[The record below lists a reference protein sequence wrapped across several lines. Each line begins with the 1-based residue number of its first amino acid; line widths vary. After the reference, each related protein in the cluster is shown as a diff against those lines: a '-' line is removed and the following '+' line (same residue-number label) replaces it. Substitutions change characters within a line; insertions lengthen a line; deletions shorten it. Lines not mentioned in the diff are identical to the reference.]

1 LDKGRKED
9 TFSEITLIKEKMMK
23 NIFQNKNI
31 GGFTLI
37 ELLTVISII
46 GILSAIAIP
55 AYLGYREKAAHSEAK
70 TNIEAIRLLAS
81 EVFGETS
88 SYGADNTYTYNGT
101 YGTADNGIED
111 LFPAFQPGNIGK
123 LKFNYVLIISG
134 GGNNFTVTAT
144 GKSSSIVDGATFSVD
159 DANNTT
165 GY

>member
-1 LDKGRKED
+1 MLTKYILQNYCYKED
-9 TFSEITLIKEKMMK
+9 VMK
-23 NIFQNKNI
+23 NRFQNNKI

-70 TNIEAIRLLAS
+70 TNLEAVRLLAE
-81 EVFGETS
+81 EVFAETS

-111 LFPAFQPGNIGK
+111 LFPAFRPGVVAK
-123 LKFNYVLIISG
+123 LNFNYTLVISG
-134 GGNNFTVTAT
+134 GGTSFTLTAV
-144 GKSSSIVDGATFSVD
+144 GKSGSIVDGSTFSVD
-159 DANNTT
+159 DDNNTT

>member
-1 LDKGRKED
+1 
-9 TFSEITLIKEKMMK
+9 MK
-23 NIFQNKNI
+23 NIFRNNKI

-70 TNIEAIRLLAS
+70 TNLEAVRLLAE
-81 EVFGETS
+81 EVFAETS

-101 YGTADNGIED
+101 YGSADNGIED
-111 LFPAFQPGNIGK
+111 LFPGFRPGAVVK
-123 LKFNYVLIISG
+123 LNFNYTLVISG
-134 GGNNFTVTAT
+134 GGTGFTLTAV
-144 GKSSSIVDGATFSVD
+144 GKSGSIVEGSTFSVD
-159 DANNTT
+159 DDNNKT